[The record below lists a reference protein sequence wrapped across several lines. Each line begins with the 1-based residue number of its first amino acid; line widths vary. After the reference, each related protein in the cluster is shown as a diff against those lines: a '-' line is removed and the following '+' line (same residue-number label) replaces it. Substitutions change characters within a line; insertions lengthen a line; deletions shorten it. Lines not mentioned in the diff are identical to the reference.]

1 MFDLQSVVEREESF
15 ALELFP
21 ADSNPLRDELNDFL
35 AKTEAVVET
44 ESTGEEVV
52 LNRFM
57 MDLGEMVAEFVE
69 SGTGQALQFVRNE
82 EARLVAIDLNI
93 EETEQGLI
101 YDPHAA
107 EMIMF
112 DMVDTEGNSFKKIF
126 HMLTEQIQTFYE

>member
-1 MFDLQSVVEREESF
+1 MFNLDTVIDREDSF

-21 ADSNPLRDELNDFL
+21 ADSNPLRDELNDFI
-35 AKTEAVVET
+35 AKTEAVVEA
-44 ESTGEEVV
+44 ENSDEEVA
-52 LNRFM
+52 LSRFM
-57 MDLGEMVAEFVE
+57 IDLGEMVAEFVE

-82 EARLVAIDLNI
+82 EAKLVAIDLNI
-93 EETEQGLI
+93 EETEEGLI